1 MKIFLTKPTPPPR
14 WPYLV
19 DPDEQGTRWLQLH
32 EAANEL
38 VVLREQDFNAPA
50 SRPGGG
56 AVAQIT
62 LLEDALARCIPK
74 GRPVLLMD
82 LAGDPPSQLADL
94 VARNTREEGEGGRGV
109 LGTTRAGGGGASGSE
124 LRF

>member
-1 MKIFLTKPTPPPR
+1 M
-14 WPYLV
+14 

-94 VARNTREEGEGGRGV
+94 VARNTREEGEGS
-109 LGTTRAGGGGASGSE
+109 LGTRVGCLGAVRV
-124 LRF
+124 LMLFYM

>member
-1 MKIFLTKPTPPPR
+1 M
-14 WPYLV
+14 
-19 DPDEQGTRWLQLH
+19 
-32 EAANEL
+32 
-38 VVLREQDFNAPA
+38 
-50 SRPGGG
+50 
-56 AVAQIT
+56 AQIT

-109 LGTTRAGGGGASGSE
+109 LGTTRGWGGGVRVEIAVLGAVEILRSLLGFLSPGSGLNDLVFRL
-124 LRF
+124 LRS